1 MDKAYPIIILKNVN
15 FYNLA
20 FIHKIKD
27 QLIND
32 DCNEQLNVINHYFR
46 LREFAFKFIKKSQQ
60 VKLDTNFSTKFK
72 KSLCFA
78 KIMKQ
83 YLYRGKFIDGK
94 MMYMLTVAD
103 FQTFPRPYMLRVF
116 TVENKNLYIVDY
128 EQKIY
133 NSEKIFLENNIDKIN
148 QFIDIQ
154 EHKKANILFEG
165 PVKLN
170 FKMRRQNSKSLLSNF
185 SFGSG

>member
-1 MDKAYPIIILKNVN
+1 
-15 FYNLA
+15 
-20 FIHKIKD
+20 
-27 QLIND
+27 
-32 DCNEQLNVINHYFR
+32 
-46 LREFAFKFIKKSQQ
+46 
-60 VKLDTNFSTKFK
+60 
-72 KSLCFA
+72 
-78 KIMKQ
+78 
-83 YLYRGKFIDGK
+83 
-94 MMYMLTVAD
+94 
-103 FQTFPRPYMLRVF
+103 MLRVF

-133 NSEKIFLENNIDKIN
+133 NSEKIFLESNIDKIN

-170 FKMRRQNSKSLLSNF
+170 FKMRRQNSKSLVSNF